1 MRVNANKCD
10 VPLRS
15 ACKHF
20 KTSANNIEQAKK
32 QAENQ
37 IQDKEKACLK
47 VVREK
52 ELQIHYLTH
61 TLEGIKVQHTNN
73 AKKKFQDDDDDQQT
87 TSAVYAVN
95 SFQDSVQKLMDLVAE
110 FSDMTSKAKRYSRVI
125 NGLKN
130 LLDWWNSL
138 TQVQKASRELIGQ
151 LITSSE
157 RLISEEQI
165 GWMSV
170 SKKKE
175 DQETKEE
182 AKKEVGITQVHP
194 LSSIV

>member
-73 AKKKFQDDDDDQQT
+73 AKKNFKTTTT
-87 TSAVYAVN
+87 TSK
-95 SFQDSVQKLMDLVAE
+95 Q
-110 FSDMTSKAKRYSRVI
+110 
-125 NGLKN
+125 
-130 LLDWWNSL
+130 
-138 TQVQKASRELIGQ
+138 QVLCM
-151 LITSSE
+151 L
-157 RLISEEQI
+157 
-165 GWMSV
+165 
-170 SKKKE
+170 
-175 DQETKEE
+175 
-182 AKKEVGITQVHP
+182 
-194 LSSIV
+194 